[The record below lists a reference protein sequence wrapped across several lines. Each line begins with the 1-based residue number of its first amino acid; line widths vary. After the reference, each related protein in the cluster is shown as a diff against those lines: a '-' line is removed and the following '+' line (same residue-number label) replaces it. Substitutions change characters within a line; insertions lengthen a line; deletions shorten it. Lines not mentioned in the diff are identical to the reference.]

1 MLTIRLSR
9 GGANKRPFYHMVVTD
24 SRNARD
30 GRFIEKLG
38 FFNPIA
44 TGGEERLRYD
54 SEPLNHWVSTG
65 ATLSPRVATLVKEF
79 NMGSEA
85 VANKKAAKK
94 AKTDAKKAAAQAAK
108 AQAESAEEAE

>member
-1 MLTIRLSR
+1 MIKNISKIITLSLVASTFAL
-9 GGANKRPFYHMVVTD
+9 GANIPTSGDIQRQVEKPKFEEQEKALPNVAKEYKAPLVIDDKVT
-24 SRNARD
+24 
-30 GRFIEKLG
+30 
-38 FFNPIA
+38 
-44 TGGEERLRYD
+44 
-54 SEPLNHWVSTG
+54 
-65 ATLSPRVATLVKEF
+65 TLVKEF